1 MGRHGD
7 TAGHGH
13 GNLLVLMLVL
23 LVACRGLGAHH
34 LSVLLRLESLRALV
48 ALEFAQ
54 ISTAD
59 GTHARTGPDTQRFQ
73 AHKDTTTRKS
83 ATHERTLERRFLIP
97 PRAQRSALTPPP
109 ALRTAPPLPV

>member
-1 MGRHGD
+1 MGKWDGMVTRRD
-7 TAGHGH
+7 TGTWELAY
-13 GNLLVLMLVL
+13 LLVL

-59 GTHARTGPDTQRFQ
+59 GTHARTGPDTHNDFK
-73 AHKDTTTRKS
+73 HTRTQPH
-83 ATHERTLERRFLIP
+83 AN
-97 PRAQRSALTPPP
+97 QQLTN
-109 ALRTAPPLPV
+109 AP